1 MPSSSFKDGLYTRAF
16 LDLRMPKMN
25 GFELGNEIR

>member
-1 MPSSSFKDGLYTRAF
+1 
-16 LDLRMPKMN
+16 MPKMN